1 MSGKTVAGAEKQYK
15 PRKKRKAAFRLFV
28 LLFIIGLTSVS
39 AFVSYDYVMKNYIAA
54 DKQKEIVIKD
64 GEGIEFKIE
73 KGSNTK
79 VIAGE
84 LLSQGFIKNETIF
97 KLLSKI
103 NGYDGTYQSG
113 THILSKSLSYDEIM
127 RVLTSSPASRQ
138 VMIPEGK
145 TFRQIVDIL
154 YNAKIIKDKER
165 FIKTANTENFD
176 YPFLKDLP
184 PRDNRLEGYLFPD
197 TYKFDMN
204 ASDSEII
211 RTMLDNF
218 NRKLKPEYLEKIKTL
233 KANMT
238 LDKVIILA
246 SIIEREAKNP
256 DDRYTISGVFYNRL
270 NSKDKTLR
278 KLQSCATIQYILL
291 KTTGAVK
298 ERLFDTDLAVDDPYN
313 TYIHEGLPPGPISSP
328 GEEAIKAAL
337 YPDDDT
343 DYLYF
348 VAKGDAEGSHQFSKT
363 YKEHQAAIKK
373 YGLR

>member
-1 MSGKTVAGAEKQYK
+1 MSSKPVTGTDKQYK
-15 PRKKRKAAFRLFV
+15 PKKKKRAAFRLFV
-28 LLFIIGLTSVS
+28 LLFIIGLT
-39 AFVSYDYVMKNYIAA
+39 AACAYVSYNYVIKSYIAA

-64 GEGIEFKIE
+64 GEGTEFLVE

-84 LLSQGFIKNETIF
+84 LLSLGFIKNEDIF

-127 RVLTSSPASRQ
+127 RVLTSKPASRQ
-138 VMIPEGK
+138 VTIPEGK
-145 TFRQIVDIL
+145 TFTQIVDIL
-154 YNAKIIKDKER
+154 YNNRIIKDKEK

-176 YPFLKDLP
+176 YAFLKELP
-184 PRDNRLEGYLFPD
+184 PRDKRLEGYLFPD

-204 ASDSEII
+204 AADSEII
-211 RTMLDNF
+211 KTMLDNF
-218 NRKLKPEYLEKIKTL
+218 DKKLKPEYLEKIKTL
-233 KANMT
+233 DAKMT

-246 SIIEREAKNP
+246 SIIEREAKDP
-256 DDRYTISGVFYNRL
+256 DDRYTISGVFYNRMA
-270 NSKDKTLR
+270 SKDKTLR

-291 KTTGAVK
+291 KTTGAIK
-298 ERLFDTDLAVDDPYN
+298 ERLFDADLAIDDPYN
-313 TYIHEGLPPGPISSP
+313 TYKYEGLPPGPICCP

-337 YPDDDT
+337 YPTET

-363 YKEHQAAIKK
+363 FKEHQAAIKK